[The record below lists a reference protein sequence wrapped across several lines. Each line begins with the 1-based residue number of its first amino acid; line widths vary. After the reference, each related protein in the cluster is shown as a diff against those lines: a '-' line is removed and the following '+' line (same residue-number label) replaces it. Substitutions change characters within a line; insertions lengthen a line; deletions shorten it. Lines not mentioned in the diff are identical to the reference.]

1 MIQKN
6 HIAELQSWIYHN
18 SVAIVLALIF
28 FLLYIL
34 LPGTEDTFVSFGATS
49 IQYLNGEYYR
59 WLTCLFLHY
68 NLRHLLANSIGI
80 LAVASLLSPFLKKRQ
95 ILFIFLSGGILAEI
109 AFSIVVSD
117 LIYDI
122 GASSGIFALI
132 ACLTVCIL
140 RFPKQFHFIW
150 YRPDVIITIVYFLFA
165 NTSVSAFLVHSFGF
179 AAGIIISFILVMTGR
194 IETADTSSKST
205 FL

>member
-1 MIQKN
+1 MIPKK
-6 HIAELQSWIYHN
+6 HIAEIRKRVYHN
-18 SVAIVLALIF
+18 IVAIILVLIF

-34 LPGTEDTFVSFGATS
+34 FPETEDTFASFGATCME
-49 IQYLNGEYYR
+49 YMDGEYYR
-59 WLTCLFLHY
+59 WITCLFLHY

-80 LAVASLLSPFLKKRQ
+80 LAVCSMLGPFLRKRQ

-109 AFSIVVSD
+109 AYSIVVSD

-132 ACLTVCIL
+132 ACLIVCIL
-140 RFPKQFHFIW
+140 RFPKHFHFIW
-150 YRPDVIITIVYFLFA
+150 YRPDVIITIVYFIFA

-179 AAGIIISFILVMTGR
+179 AAGIIISFILVVAGR
-194 IETADTSSKST
+194 IKMADTSG
-205 FL
+205 